1 MQSINICQI
10 TTKTDHIKIPKLA
23 NLVRSLKAK
32 EVFPTK
38 SNVRELHMY
47 KTTNAIKE
55 GVRSAKPLH
64 ISKCLQILTC

>member
-1 MQSINICQI
+1 MQSINKCQI

-32 EVFPTK
+32 EVFLTK
-38 SNVRELHMY
+38 SYVRELHLY

-55 GVRSAKPLH
+55 GVRGAKPLR
-64 ISKCLQILTC
+64 ISKY